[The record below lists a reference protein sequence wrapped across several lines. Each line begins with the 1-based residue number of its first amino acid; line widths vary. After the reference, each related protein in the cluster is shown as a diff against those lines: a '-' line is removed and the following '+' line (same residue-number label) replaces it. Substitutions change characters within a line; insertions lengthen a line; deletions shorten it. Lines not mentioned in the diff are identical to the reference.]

1 MILGKNMTFREI
13 QKINS
18 IIDSPSRKS
27 KMFAQTL
34 DVLDKFR
41 DKNGKKIY
49 NNDLDIF
56 GLGNIP
62 HRRVNHDP
70 VTASIAVLQ
79 EFGPRGL
86 LAMQLHLIGDA
97 ISEQMKKEY
106 GRAGRDLREA
116 QMNFIL
122 EAMVRR
128 NKPASFL

>member
-1 MILGKNMTFREI
+1 MTFREI

-27 KMFAQTL
+27 KMFAETL
-34 DVLDKFR
+34 QLGKVADKKGKRIYSNHLDF
-41 DKNGKKIY
+41 
-49 NNDLDIF
+49 F

-70 VTASIAVLQ
+70 LTATIMTLM
-79 EFGPRGL
+79 EYGPEGL
-86 LAMQLHLIGDA
+86 PAMNLHLIADA

-128 NKPASFL
+128 AKPASFL